1 MTCLVASGRAEEAD
15 LSGHYLHFVLVEWM
29 ELDPGQKSEKYL
41 QDSHR
46 SNRRLIVIGSR
57 RTKASM
63 TKIMSTLAQSSCFN
77 NVWTGGNNGN
87 VESNAATTVVLDQPK
102 LQHVQSIRITGSR
115 SMRSPL
121 I

>member
-1 MTCLVASGRAEEAD
+1 MTCLVVSGRAEEAD

-29 ELDPGQKSEKYL
+29 ELDPGQRSEKYL

-46 SNRRLIVIGSR
+46 LNRGLIVIGSS

-87 VESNAATTVVLDQPK
+87 VESNAATTVMLGQPK
-102 LQHVQSIRITGSR
+102 SQHVQSVRITGSR
-115 SMRSPL
+115 SMRPPV